1 MIRVIIADDHPLVR
15 AGLKHVLDECADME
29 LADEVDNGNDLI
41 TCVRQA
47 KFDVVLLDMVMPGR
61 SGIEL
66 IKQLKHEFPKLPI
79 IVLSTHKED
88 MFALRTIKAGVS
100 GYLCKDYAADSLV
113 QAIRKVADG
122 GMFISPSVAELLA
135 KDLHAPAQQEDLP
148 HKLLTDREFQ
158 IFLLVAENMG
168 STEIADRLNLSIKTV
183 STHKA
188 RIKQKMQLG
197 KDSDFVLYA
206 LKHHLAGDSDVASS

>member
-15 AGLKHVLDECADME
+15 AGLKHVLDECPDIE
-29 LADEVDNGNDLI
+29 LAAEVDNGNDLI
-41 TCVRQA
+41 NRVRQE

-61 SGIEL
+61 CGMEL
-66 IKQLKHEFPKLPI
+66 IKQLRHEFPKLPM

-88 MFALRTIKAGVS
+88 MFALRTIKAGVR

-135 KDLHAPAQQEDLP
+135 KDLHAPAQQEALP
-148 HKLLTDREFQ
+148 HKLLTDREYQ
-158 IFLLVAENMG
+158 IFLLVAERQG
-168 STEIADRLNLSIKTV
+168 STDIADKLNLSIKTV
-183 STHKA
+183 STHKT

-197 KDSDFVLYA
+197 TDSDFVLYA
-206 LKHHLAGDSDVASS
+206 LKHHLVGDSDAATS